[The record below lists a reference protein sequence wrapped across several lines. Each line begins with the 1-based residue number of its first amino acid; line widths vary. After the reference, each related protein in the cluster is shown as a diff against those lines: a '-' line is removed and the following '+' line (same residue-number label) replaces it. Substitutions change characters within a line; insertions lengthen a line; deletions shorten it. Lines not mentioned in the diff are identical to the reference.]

1 MNLTIARYININFR
15 FWSMLRKEAAPPN
28 KDAKG
33 NPFTM
38 HQLRYLFNGA
48 RLPGEGPGEMDRVT
62 NYFMTG
68 E

>member
-1 MNLTIARYININFR
+1 
-15 FWSMLRKEAAPPN
+15 MLRKQAAPPN

-38 HQLRYLFNGA
+38 HQLRFLFNGA
-48 RLPGEGPGEMDRVT
+48 RLPGEGPGGMDRVT

-68 E
+68 KKAIRVAKNEGTRIHND